1 MSNLCTR
8 LVFREQV
15 KLTLGIGDIQMIAD
29 RDTAKQILDELFDLS
44 GRLDWSV
51 ATVRDRCP
59 ESELIAYRRA
69 IGQVMGEM
77 WVAVLRPILA
87 AHPDLTPPESAKGD
101 A

>member
-1 MSNLCTR
+1 MSNPRTR
-8 LVFREQV
+8 LVSRKQV
-15 KLTLGIGDIQMIAD
+15 KLPLGIGDIQMIAN
-29 RDTAKQILDELFDLS
+29 RDIAKQILDELFDLS

-59 ESELIAYRRA
+59 ESELVAYRRA

-77 WVAVLRPILA
+77 WVEVLRPLLA
-87 AHPDLTPPESAKGD
+87 AHPDLTPPALAKSD

>member
-1 MSNLCTR
+1 
-8 LVFREQV
+8 
-15 KLTLGIGDIQMIAD
+15 MIAN

-69 IGQVMGEM
+69 IGQVMG
-77 WVAVLRPILA
+77 VVVVPLLQTIF
-87 AHPDLTPPESAKGD
+87 DQT
-101 A
+101 

>member
-1 MSNLCTR
+1 
-8 LVFREQV
+8 
-15 KLTLGIGDIQMIAD
+15 MIAD

-59 ESELIAYRRA
+59 ESELIVYRRA

-77 WVAVLRPILA
+77 WVEVLRPILA
-87 AHPDLTPPESAKGD
+87 AHPDLTPPGLSNTD

>member
-1 MSNLCTR
+1 
-8 LVFREQV
+8 
-15 KLTLGIGDIQMIAD
+15 MITD

-51 ATVRDRCP
+51 ATVQDHCP
-59 ESELIAYRRA
+59 ESELIVYRRA

-77 WVAVLRPILA
+77 WDEVLRPILA
-87 AHPDLTPPESAKGD
+87 AHPDLTPPRLSKTD

>member
-1 MSNLCTR
+1 
-8 LVFREQV
+8 
-15 KLTLGIGDIQMIAD
+15 MIAN

-77 WVAVLRPILA
+77 WVEVIRPILA
-87 AHPDLTPPESAKGD
+87 AHPDLTPPELAKG
-101 A
+101 AA